1 MQCGEEPGFD
11 LRQILELMS
20 FVRPDV
26 EGLLGE
32 VASIGLTSGETEAE
46 PVKEASLLAARPPR
60 ILTRSRDFYS
70 TLGGDQ
76 KKLRSRGGFQVAFPL

>member
-32 VASIGLTSGETEAE
+32 VTSIGLTSGETKAE
-46 PVKEASLLAARPPR
+46 PVKIA
-60 ILTRSRDFYS
+60 IIKFH
-70 TLGGDQ
+70 Q
-76 KKLRSRGGFQVAFPL
+76 VFKLRIDGHIAIIP